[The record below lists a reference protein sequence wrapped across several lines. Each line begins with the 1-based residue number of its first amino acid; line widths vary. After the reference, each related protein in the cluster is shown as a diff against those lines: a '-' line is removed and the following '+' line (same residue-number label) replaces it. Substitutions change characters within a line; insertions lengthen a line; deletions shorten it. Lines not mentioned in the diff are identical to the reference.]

1 MGVQVAA
8 LQQGATREAPAGERD
23 EREPKEP
30 AQKLPWKVR
39 APETPA
45 LTTLTKAVVS
55 LTPLLQALGY

>member
-1 MGVQVAA
+1 MQVAA
-8 LQQGATREAPAGERD
+8 LQQGTTREAPAGERD

-39 APETPA
+39 ALEMPA
-45 LTTLTKAVVS
+45 VPMLTKAMVS

>member
-1 MGVQVAA
+1 MQVAA
-8 LQQGATREAPAGERD
+8 LQQGTAREAPVGERD

-45 LTTLTKAVVS
+45 LTMLTEAVIS
-55 LTPLLQALGY
+55 PTPLSLAPGC

>member
-1 MGVQVAA
+1 MQVAA
-8 LQQGATREAPAGERD
+8 LQQGTTREAPAGERD

-39 APETPA
+39 APKMPA

-55 LTPLLQALGY
+55 LTPLLQALGC